1 MIKKRTPF
9 SYTCCQ
15 HMSDD
20 DHFFLESRTCVNTR
34 PDNTWVMMIIFQRGK
49 LLHMAHDDHFS
60 QNGHRI
66 YSCVRKTETFVFWHI
81 AEILA
86 RKLVENDRTD
96 VAHLFCFQ
104 KTQKTQFGLFFP
116 GCVFW
121 WGVCPTRKGPGP
133 RGPGP
138 IWALAHMG
146 PGPLWALAHMGPS
159 LILAYLIFSIS
170 DLIFK
175 HMADDD
181 HFLSR

>member
-66 YSCVRKTETFVFWHI
+66 YSFVRKTETFVFWHI
-81 AEILA
+81 TEISA
-86 RKLVENDRTD
+86 RYRRQNDRTD
-96 VAHLFCFQ
+96 AAHLFCFQ
-104 KTQKTQFGLFFP
+104 KIQKNTIWTLFSRVRFLVRCLP
-116 GCVFW
+116 NKEG
-121 WGVCPTRKGPGP
+121 PRAHGPG
-133 RGPGP
+133 
-138 IWALAHMG
+138 AHMG
-146 PGPLWALAHMGPS
+146 PGPYGPSLAHMGYVP
-159 LILAYLIFSIS
+159 
-170 DLIFK
+170 DLYI
-175 HMADDD
+175 
-181 HFLSR
+181 